1 RRIVN
6 FKRRTQ
12 ELQSELDAVNADL
25 EDSKR
30 LKEVTEQELK
40 GYDVELAMAEAS
52 IQTLEIIKASLE
64 DISAIGSNLE
74 AIKVDSQ
81 DDFIDRMLK
90 LNSNVRNFQDTV
102 KYAFDEANSNGT
114 ASKDEPGSK
123 ATNAED
129 AEVSRRAL
137 ENELPQIMSQTT
149 AVEQEYPAD
158 QNANKQIEQ
167 ELLDVERKTSEFEE
181 TCASLG
187 DELQKRC
194 VCPSCHLNNVEA
206 LGGILQ
212 KTDRVIPKYIQNT
225 NSIREDLTVKSED
238 TAVGMIGGSG
248 ATLALADFTTSTCVE
263 KRAETGVLCFS
274 PALPGSPPE
283 YRLQL
288 DEEYLYG
295 ARDWDKVTRDILKA
309 GAFEGCDILTTQRNC
324 RTISSPFIKFQEE
337 IDWFAKRSL
346 FCILEEQS
354 RKPQMDPAAC
364 KSSPRAHLV

>member
-1 RRIVN
+1 MAGSDPQKQLLTIIRDFATEKSQGERRIVN

-12 ELQSELDAVNADL
+12 ELQSELDAVNAGL

-40 GYDVELAMAEAS
+40 GYEVELAMAEAS
-52 IQTLEIIKASLE
+52 IQTLEDEISSIKSDFESLFVNARISMIQE

-74 AIKVDSQ
+74 AIKYAKMKWACEKQ
-81 DDFIDRMLK
+81 QKI
-90 LNSNVRNFQDTV
+90 NFQDTV
-102 KYAFDEANSNGT
+102 KYAFNEANSNGT

-137 ENELPQIMSQTT
+137 ENKLPQIMSQTT

-158 QNANKQIEQ
+158 QNANKQIQQ

-263 KRAETGVLCFS
+263 KRAET
-274 PALPGSPPE
+274 
-283 YRLQL
+283 
-288 DEEYLYG
+288 
-295 ARDWDKVTRDILKA
+295 
-309 GAFEGCDILTTQRNC
+309 
-324 RTISSPFIKFQEE
+324 
-337 IDWFAKRSL
+337 
-346 FCILEEQS
+346 
-354 RKPQMDPAAC
+354 
-364 KSSPRAHLV
+364 